1 MKAKKIIAGL
11 SAMAL
16 ASTMAMSAFALPAQ
30 EEGAPTQINKDSVP
44 QSGAMTATYEV
55 EAKYTVTIPASV
67 TLSSTET
74 VSADITA
81 SDVLLESGQKIKVTL
96 TGASNT
102 ESGST
107 FSAKNSSGESTATY
121 TIGKGE
127 VDSGVAVGD
136 VVAEFTT
143 SEEQE
148 RQMLSF
154 SPASGETYAG
164 RHTEVLTFGIEVED
178 APTNVPVSS
187 INLYP
192 DRLDMIFGAD
202 PVTVYATVGPD
213 GATNKELEWTCSD
226 GLAQSVHIIPSEDT
240 LSCLVEFTDSGEGQL
255 IVRAKDGSG
264 VTKTIDVTI
273 DE

>member
-1 MKAKKIIAGL
+1 MKVKKFIAGL

-16 ASTMAMSAFALPAQ
+16 ASAMAMSAFALPEQ

-44 QSGAMTATYEV
+44 QSGSMTATYEV

-67 TLSSTET
+67 SLSSTET

-143 SEEQE
+143 SAEQD

-178 APTNVPVSS
+178 APTNVPVTS
-187 INLYP
+187 ISLNT
-192 DRLDMIFGAD
+192 RELDLIVGNGAR
-202 PVTVYATVGPD
+202 VTATVGPD
-213 GATNKELEWTCSD
+213 NATNKELEWTCSE
-226 GLAQSVHIIPSEDT
+226 GLVTLDVSDDT
-240 LSCLVEFTDSGEGQL
+240 LSCMVYADTVGVGQL
-255 IVRAKDGSG
+255 TVRAKDGSG
-264 VTKTIDVTI
+264 VTKTIDVSV
-273 DE
+273 EEEEPL